1 MDFGHLQRIERIL
14 MCGMKTLQRIFVPC
28 NLTNRCFD
36 SFREDKVTLM
46 TTNKSVVKQD
56 TELAREWLQ
65 FDFRYMN
72 PKCVCDE
79 D

>member
-1 MDFGHLQRIERIL
+1 
-14 MCGMKTLQRIFVPC
+14 MCGMKRLQRIFFPC
-28 NLTNRCFD
+28 NLTNLCFD
-36 SFREDKVTLM
+36 SFREDKVTFM

-56 TELAREWLQ
+56 LALAREQFQ
-65 FDFRYMN
+65 FDFRYVN